1 MDFEVKNKDRSEL
14 KVSGKRKCKTENE
27 IEGSEVVEAKT
38 IICEVDIGEERK
50 IKVRAGV
57 KGRLIEVNDR
67 LK

>member
-14 KVSGKRKCKTENE
+14 KVSGKRKCKTGDE